1 MLFKYFVEFDDIGE
15 IKKFSKSKEEC
26 KDCKE
31 YIVKL
36 MLIDRRREDAE
47 QVADKFGK
55 AADKLLSN
63 AKKFD
68 TELNKV
74 LKGLRRIK

>member
-1 MLFKYFVEFDDIGE
+1 MLFKYFVEFDDDGE
-15 IKKFSKSKEEC
+15 IKKLYKSKEEC
-26 KDCKE
+26 KGCKE

-36 MLIDRRREDAE
+36 MLIDRKWEKAE
-47 QVADKFGK
+47 QESDKFNK
-55 AADKLLSN
+55 DVDKLLSN